1 MHGDI
6 VVTLVYRLVSIL
18 NQIRFEKKGSI
29 LDQPDEVRGGAR
41 TEPGGIDGMERVEEL
56 RRVNE
61 RDIDRRRRQGLA
73 LAGVS
78 GARRAFRKIIN
89 HVLVHSPAL
98 NPTFCS

>member
-61 RDIDRRRRQGLA
+61 RDIDRRRRRQGLA

-78 GARRAFRKIIN
+78 GARRACRKN
-89 HVLVHSPAL
+89 YKSRAGPLTCP
-98 NPTFCS
+98 